1 MNLLGINSYMQQF
14 IKGVIIALAV
24 IWDIYSKDRKSYK
37 KTIAAT
43 KETSPGA

>member
-24 IWDIYSKDRKSYK
+24 IWDIYSKERKTYK
-37 KTIAAT
+37 KTVTAPREPSPAA
-43 KETSPGA
+43 